1 MYFLENSDTNKRGLT
16 LIKLMNLNYF
26 QEVQKDALNE
36 LKILEEYLTEK
47 EVDFENQK
55 KVYLSQIN
63 DLRKQ
68 LIEKSAP

>member
-1 MYFLENSDTNKRGLT
+1 MT